1 MENKK
6 VSIIV
11 PVYNIALYLDECVS
25 SLAGQTYRDLEILL
39 IDDGSTDNSG
49 ARCDRWAESDPRIR
63 VIHKVN
69 GGAAAARNTG
79 IDAATGDY
87 ICFVDGD
94 DAVEPDYV
102 GHLLQTLENAH
113 ADAATCGF
121 WFWQRGGC
129 EDRTGPTAPG
139 RYDREGYMACFLRDW
154 SCSLLWNKIFR
165 RTAVGNIRMAEGHRV
180 DDEYFTYQVCMNC
193 AAVAVSHRP
202 LYRYRLR
209 ASSAMQ
215 DMAAVQEKI
224 MLDRVGY
231 ITARY
236 QQVSEKLP
244 ALEEAYFTDA
254 LDTITRYWHHSKDM
268 PAAQAQIRR
277 WVHRHTGRILTLHMP
292 LRRRLG
298 YLKALYL
305 NKPAVTAEPNA
316 IAFEAQAYFD

>member
-1 MENKK
+1 MDNQK

-25 SLAGQTYRDLEILL
+25 SLVGQTHRDLEILL
-39 IDDGSTDNSG
+39 IDDGSTDGSG
-49 ARCDRWAESDPRIR
+49 ARCDRWADSDRRIR
-63 VIHKVN
+63 VIHKTN
-69 GGAAAARNTG
+69 GGAAAARNAG
-79 IDAATGDY
+79 LDAATGAY
-87 ICFVDGD
+87 ICFVDSD
-94 DAVEPDYV
+94 DTVEPDYV
-102 GHLLQTLENAH
+102 DHLVRTLENAR

-121 WFWQRGGC
+121 WFWCRSRS
-129 EDRTGPTAPG
+129 ENRTGNTEPG
-139 RYDREGYMACFLRDW
+139 LYGRDAYMLRFLQDW

-165 RTAVGNIRMAEGHRV
+165 RKAVGSIRMAEGHRV

-193 AAVAVSHRP
+193 AAVAVSDRP

-215 DMAAVQEKI
+215 DMATVQEKI

-236 QQVSEKLP
+236 RQVSEKLP
-244 ALEEAYFTDA
+244 ALEEAYFADA

-277 WVHRHTGRILTLHMP
+277 WVRRHTGRILTLSMP

-305 NKPAVTAEPNA
+305 RKPAVTAEPNA
-316 IAFEAQAYFD
+316 IAFDAQAYFD

>member
-1 MENKK
+1 MDNRK

-25 SLAGQTYRDLEILL
+25 SLVGQTHRDLEILL
-39 IDDGSTDNSG
+39 IDDGSTDGSG
-49 ARCDRWAESDPRIR
+49 TRCDRWAEADPRIR
-63 VIHKVN
+63 VIHKRN
-69 GGAAAARNTG
+69 GGAAAARNAG
-79 IDAATGDY
+79 LDAATGGF
-87 ICFVDGD
+87 ICVVDSD
-94 DAVEPDYV
+94 DAVETDYAT
-102 GHLLQTLENAH
+102 HLLRTLEDAH

-129 EDRTGPTAPG
+129 EDRTGSTAPG
-139 RYDREGYMACFLRDW
+139 LYDREGYMDCFLRDW

-165 RTAVGNIRMAEGHRV
+165 REAVGDIRMAEGHRV

-193 AAVAVSHRP
+193 AAVAVSDRP

-215 DMAAVQEKI
+215 DMAAVQEMI

-231 ITARY
+231 ITTRY
-236 QQVSEKLP
+236 GQVSEKLP

-254 LDTITRYWHHSKDM
+254 LDTMARYWHHSKDM
-268 PAAQAQIRR
+268 PTAQTQIRR
-277 WVHRHTGRILTLHMP
+277 WVRRHTGRILTLKMP

-305 NKPAVTAEPNA
+305 RKPAVTAEPNA
-316 IAFEAQAYFD
+316 IALDAAEYFD

>member
-25 SLAGQTYRDLEILL
+25 SLAGQTHRDLEILL
-39 IDDGSTDNSG
+39 IDDGSTDGSG
-49 ARCDRWAESDPRIR
+49 ARCDCWAEADQRIR
-63 VIHKVN
+63 VIHKPN
-69 GGAAAARNTG
+69 GGAAAARNAG
-79 IDAATGDY
+79 LDAATGDY
-87 ICFVDGD
+87 ICFVDSD
-94 DAVEPDYV
+94 DAVEPDYAA
-102 GHLLQTLENAH
+102 HLVQTLEQAH

-121 WFWQRGGC
+121 WFWSRGGC
-129 EDRTGPTAPG
+129 EDRTGSTAPG
-139 RYDREGYMACFLRDW
+139 LYDREGYMACFLGDW

-165 RTAVGNIRMAEGHRV
+165 RKAVGDIRMAEGHRV

-193 AAVAVSHRP
+193 AAVAVSDRP

-209 ASSAMQ
+209 SSSAMQ

-236 QQVSEKLP
+236 DQVSEKLP
-244 ALEEAYFTDA
+244 ALEQAYFTDA
-254 LDTITRYWHHSKDM
+254 LDTMARYWHHSKDM
-268 PAAQAQIRR
+268 PAAQREIRR
-277 WVHRHTGRILTLHMP
+277 WARRHTGRILTLSMP
-292 LRRRLG
+292 LKRRLG

-305 NKPAVTAEPNA
+305 KKPAVTAEPNA
-316 IAFEAQAYFD
+316 IALDAAAYFD